1 MKKYLR
7 FAENYIL
14 LLASATLGLFLLLFA
29 PKDGGVSETEN
40 RALQPFPEA
49 GVSAVLSGTFMD
61 EFESYLSDAFPARER
76 MIALSD
82 AMMSLFGE
90 ADAQEEAKKLFLEE
104 QGLAGDEAPETLS
117 SETEIPA
124 AAEPASAAQPETA
137 APADAPAAATAAEA
151 RGAALWQ
158 ERFDGRRVLIEEYSP
173 ERVAYLAH
181 VLDLYRG
188 ALPEDGNIFFINVP
202 ASDVANAVF
211 DDHRFADW
219 GDDLDEALQPLVAPG
234 VRIYNATKILEPF
247 ENDGPMFSN
256 GDLHWYVKTAWR
268 TSNAFLADLGYT
280 PTDFYD
286 YKYYLRYSLDKGP
299 YTPEQIRSMTL
310 ERENLLVP
318 LVLAPVKTSLIEN
331 LTERTPS
338 DAYSFKFHGYTM
350 YLGGAKGP
358 YRLFETGFH
367 TGRRALIISDSY
379 AFAMAY
385 YLFPFYDDILQTDL
399 RHANYDVPGVGAS
412 IRQYMRQYEI
422 DDIYLVTCHWTSL
435 NGPVFSWRLEEYL
448 DSVPQVD

>member
-40 RALQPFPEA
+40 RALQAFPEA
-49 GVSAVLSGTFMD
+49 SASAVLSGTFMD
-61 EFESYLSDAFPARER
+61 EFESFLSDAFPARER

-104 QGLAGDEAPETLS
+104 QGLLGDEAPTNASAEAES
-117 SETEIPA
+117 PA
-124 AAEPASAAQPETA
+124 AEGSAAEPADAFT
-137 APADAPAAATAAEA
+137 DAPAAEA

-158 ERFDGRRVLIEEYSP
+158 ERFDGSRAIVEEYSA
-173 ERVAYLAH
+173 ERVADLAR

-188 ALPEDGNIFFINVP
+188 ALPADGNIFFIHVP

-211 DDHRFADW
+211 DNRRYADW

>member
-40 RALQPFPEA
+40 RALQAFPEA

-117 SETEIPA
+117 SETETPA

-137 APADAPAAATAAEA
+137 APADAPAAEA
-151 RGAALWQ
+151 RGAALWLV
-158 ERFDGRRVLIEEYSP
+158 RSDGTIKYVEQYSP
-173 ERVAYLAH
+173 ETVEHVARV
-181 VLDLYRG
+181 VNRYRDALG
-188 ALPEDGNIFFINVP
+188 ADGRLFLVNSP
-202 ASDVANAVF
+202 ASDVAN
-211 DDHRFADW
+211 DLLDKHRYADW
-219 GDDLDEALQPLVAPG
+219 GYDLDEAMQPLLHDGA
-234 VRIYNATKILEPF
+234 RIYSVPKILEPWRG
-247 ENDGPMFSN
+247 EGAMFSTS
-256 GDLHWYVKTAWR
+256 DLHWYVKTAWR
-268 TSNAFLADLGYT
+268 VSNAFLADLGYA

-286 YKYYLRYSLDKGP
+286 YNYYLRDTLRSGSS
-299 YTPEQIRSMTL
+299 YTPEQIRSMNID
-310 ERENLLVP
+310 RENLMVPAVLSPTRASLV
-318 LVLAPVKTSLIEN
+318 TH
-331 LTERTPS
+331 LTEKEPA
-338 DAYSFKFHGYTM
+338 DLYDFKHHGYTI
-350 YLGGAKGP
+350 YLGGSKGP

-367 TGRRALIISDSY
+367 TGRNALIISDSY

-385 YLFPFYDDILQTDL
+385 YLFPFYDSVLQTDL
-399 RHANYDVPGVGAS
+399 RNTNYRTDLVGAS
-412 IRQYMRQYEI
+412 IREYIAEYDV
-422 DDIYLVTCHWTSL
+422 DDIYIITCQWTSI
-435 NGPVFSWRLEEYL
+435 NGPVFSWRLGQFL
-448 DSVPQVD
+448 DSATGES